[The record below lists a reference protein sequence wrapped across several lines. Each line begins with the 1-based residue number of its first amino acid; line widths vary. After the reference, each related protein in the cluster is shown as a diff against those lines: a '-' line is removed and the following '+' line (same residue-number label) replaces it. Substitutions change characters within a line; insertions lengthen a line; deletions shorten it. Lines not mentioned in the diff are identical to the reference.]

1 MDIVT
6 LDFETYYDKEY
17 SLSKMTTEEYIR
29 DDRFEIIGLAV
40 KKNDKP
46 TRWIQGEELT
56 TRFLSHVDLSSC
68 AILCHNTAFD
78 GAILGWRFGVK
89 PKLWLDTM
97 CMARALHGTEKS
109 VSLKAVAERYG
120 VGAKGDEVT
129 RALAK
134 RLTDF
139 SEEEIA
145 KYAEYSRNDVDLTYE
160 IFKLMFSGVVGNQ
173 FPRQEIQLI
182 DRTLRMFIEPT
193 LDLDLFLL
201 EQHLEEIRERK
212 DKLLR
217 DANITDKKDLM
228 SNNKFAEL
236 LISLGVEPPKKI
248 SPTTG
253 KETFAFAKSDE
264 AFKALQEH
272 ENDRVQSL
280 VSARLGTKST
290 LEETRT
296 ERFISIGKRGLLPV
310 PIRYYAAHTGRWGGQ
325 DKINLQNLPS
335 RGPNAKKL
343 KSSIIAPEGYTLIDA
358 DSAQIEARVLAWL
371 AEQNDL
377 VSQFANGEDVYIKMA
392 ARIYGCEEET
402 VTKDQRFVGKTTILG
417 AGYGMG
423 GIKFQAQ
430 LKNFGFEIPVEEA
443 KRIISIYRSIN
454 HSIDRLWKDAQFAL
468 EQMTHNG
475 PVRFGRRGVLKVL
488 PKENAIQL
496 PSGLC
501 IHYEDLKYEMTEEGS
516 REYRYKVRR
525 GRNRI
530 YGGKVV
536 ENVCQ
541 AIARCIIGE
550 QLLSIAERYKVVL
563 TVHDSIVCCVKDEE
577 VPEAQAY
584 VEECMR
590 KTPDWAAGLPI
601 DCESGTGKSY
611 GECE

>member
-1 MDIVT
+1 MT
-6 LDFETYYDKEY
+6 LDFETYYDRDY

-29 DDRFEIIGLAV
+29 DDRFEVIGLAI
-40 KKNDKP
+40 KKENNP
-46 TRWIQGEELT
+46 TKWVQGQERVESL
-56 TRFLSHVDLSSC
+56 LSHIDLSQY

-78 GAILGWRFGVK
+78 GAILNWRYGVN

-97 CMARALHGTEKS
+97 CMARALHGVEKS

-120 VGAKGDEVT
+120 VGVKGDEVV

-139 SEEEIA
+139 TDTEIA
-145 KYAEYSRNDVDLTYE
+145 DYARYARNDVDLTHK
-160 IFKLMFSGVVGNQ
+160 IFNLMARNQ
-173 FPRQEIQLI
+173 FPRQELRLI

-201 EQHLEEIRERK
+201 EQHLEEVRERK

-228 SNNKFAEL
+228 SNQKFAGL
-236 LISLGVEPPKKI
+236 LEGLDVTPPMKI

-264 AFKALQEH
+264 DFKALAEH
-272 ENDRVQSL
+272 PDDRVQTL
-280 VSARLGTKST
+280 VNARMGTKST

-296 ERFISIGKRGLLPV
+296 ERFISIAKRGLLPV

-343 KSSIIAPEGYTLIDA
+343 KSSIIAPEGHVLVDA

-371 AEQNDL
+371 AEQADL
-377 VSQFANGEDVYIKMA
+377 VSQFANGEDVYVKMA
-392 ARIYGCEEET
+392 SRIYNMQD
-402 VTKDQRFVGKTTILG
+402 KDVAKEQRFVGKTTVLG

-423 GIKFQAQ
+423 YIKFRDQ
-430 LKNFGFEIPVEEA
+430 LKNFGTEVTEA
-443 KRIISIYRSIN
+443 EARRIINIYRNVNFQIQK
-454 HSIDRLWKDAQFAL
+454 LWDNANFAL
-468 EQMTHNG
+468 EQMCYNST
-475 PVRFGRRGVLKVL
+475 VRLGKEGVLQVMG
-488 PKENAIQL
+488 EDNAIRL

-501 IHYEDLKYEMTEEGS
+501 IFYEDLKYTRNEDTGRDELT
-516 REYRYKVRR
+516 YKVRR
-525 GRNRI
+525 GRNKI
-530 YGGKVV
+530 YGGKVI

-550 QLLSIAERYKVVL
+550 QLLNIAKRYKVVL
-563 TVHDSIVCCVKDEE
+563 TVHDSIVCCVKENEAE
-577 VPEAQAY
+577 VAQEY
-584 VEECMR
+584 IETCMR
-590 KTPDWAAGLPI
+590 TAPEWAHGLPI
-601 DCESGTGKSY
+601 DCESGIGKSY

>member
-1 MDIVT
+1 MKIVT
-6 LDFETYYDKEY
+6 LDFETYYDRDY

-29 DDRFEIIGLAV
+29 DDRFEVIGLAV
-40 KKNDKP
+40 KKEDKP
-46 TRWIQGEELT
+46 TKWVQGQERVKSL
-56 TRFLSHVDLSSC
+56 LSHIDLSQY

-78 GAILGWRFGVK
+78 GAILSWRYGVN

-97 CMARALHGTEKS
+97 CMARAIHGVEKS

-120 VGAKGDEVT
+120 VGVKGDEVV

-139 SEEEIA
+139 TDIEIA
-145 KYAEYSRNDVDLTYE
+145 DYARYARNDVDLTYK
-160 IFKLMFSGVVGNQ
+160 IFNLMARNQ
-173 FPRQEIQLI
+173 FPRQELRLI

-201 EQHLEEIRERK
+201 EQHLEEVRERK

-228 SNNKFAEL
+228 SNQKFAGL
-236 LISLGVEPPKKI
+236 LEGLDVTPPMKI

-264 AFKALQEH
+264 DFKALAEH
-272 ENDRVQSL
+272 PDDRVQTL
-280 VSARLGTKST
+280 VNARMGTKST

-296 ERFISIGKRGLLPV
+296 ERFISIAKRGLLPV

-343 KSSIIAPEGYTLIDA
+343 KSSIIAPEGHVLIDA

-371 AEQNDL
+371 AEQTDL

-392 ARIYGCEEET
+392 SRIYNMQD
-402 VTKDQRFVGKTTILG
+402 KDVVKEQRFVGKTTVLG

-423 GIKFQAQ
+423 HIKFRDQ
-430 LKNFGFEIPVEEA
+430 LKNFGTEVTETEA
-443 KRIISIYRSIN
+443 RRIINIYRNVNSQIQK
-454 HSIDRLWKDAQFAL
+454 LWDNANFAL
-468 EQMTHNG
+468 EQMCYNST
-475 PVRFGRRGVLKVL
+475 VRLGKEGVLQVKGE
-488 PKENAIQL
+488 ENAIRL
-496 PSGLC
+496 PSGLH
-501 IHYEDLKYEMTEEGS
+501 IFYEDLKYTHNEDTGRDELT
-516 REYRYKVRR
+516 YKVRR
-525 GRNRI
+525 GRNKI
-530 YGGKVV
+530 YGGKVI

-550 QLLSIAERYKVVL
+550 QLLNIAKKYKVVL
-563 TVHDSIVCCVKDEE
+563 TVHDSIVCCVEE
-577 VPEAQAY
+577 NKAEAAQKY
-584 VEECMR
+584 IETCMR
-590 KTPDWAAGLPI
+590 TAPEWAHDLPI
-601 DCESGTGKSY
+601 DCESGIGKSY

>member
-1 MDIVT
+1 
-6 LDFETYYDKEY
+6 
-17 SLSKMTTEEYIR
+17 
-29 DDRFEIIGLAV
+29 
-40 KKNDKP
+40 
-46 TRWIQGEELT
+46 
-56 TRFLSHVDLSSC
+56 
-68 AILCHNTAFD
+68 
-78 GAILGWRFGVK
+78 
-89 PKLWLDTM
+89 
-97 CMARALHGTEKS
+97 
-109 VSLKAVAERYG
+109 
-120 VGAKGDEVT
+120 
-129 RALAK
+129 
-134 RLTDF
+134 
-139 SEEEIA
+139 
-145 KYAEYSRNDVDLTYE
+145 
-160 IFKLMFSGVVGNQ
+160 MFSGIVGNQ
-173 FPRQEIQLI
+173 FPQQELQLI

-201 EQHLEEIRERK
+201 EQHLEEVRERK

-236 LISLGVEPPKKI
+236 LISLGVEPPRKI

-264 AFKALQEH
+264 AFKALLEH
-272 ENDRVQSL
+272 DDDKVQSL

-335 RGPNAKKL
+335 RGLNAKKL
-343 KSSIIAPEGYTLIDA
+343 KSSIIAPEGHTLIDA

-371 AEQNDL
+371 AGQNDL

-392 ARIYGCEEET
+392 ARIYGCEEES

-423 GIKFQAQ
+423 GVKFQAQ
-430 LKNFGFEIPVEEA
+430 LKNFGFEIPVGEA
-443 KRIISIYRSIN
+443 KRIISIYRSVN
-454 HSIDRLWKDAQFAL
+454 HSIDRLWKDAQFTL

-516 REYRYKVRR
+516 HEYRYKVRR

-530 YGGKVV
+530 YGGKMV

-550 QLLSIAERYKVVL
+550 QLLSISERYKVVL